1 MEKLREVLLDIEADT
16 YAELISKGVLN
27 DNLSPI
33 LQEIIAQTKSE
44 EKDKI

>member
-16 YAELISKGVLN
+16 YAELIAKGVLN

-33 LQEIIAQTKSE
+33 LQEIIAKE
-44 EKDKI
+44 NAK